1 MLSKERLTGL
11 PSLNTRNIVIS
22 LLGVAL
28 ISSYIFIQSE
38 KRKQPLVA
46 SSEETKTIQ
55 TRAPSEDLTTQ
66 AQAVK

>member
-1 MLSKERLTGL
+1 MLSKERLTGF

-46 SSEETKTIQ
+46 SSEETKVFQ
-55 TRAPSEDLTTQ
+55 TSAPAEDLTTRTQ
-66 AQAVK
+66 AAK